1 MKAIQS
7 MTYEEYI
14 AYHRQGD
21 AGVEER
27 MIASLC
33 RHYALSEWD
42 SFRLIYFY
50 TMTYHIPS
58 ALAMLLEGER
68 DMRRLKFRTDR
79 RYVRCNGA
87 YDRLLS
93 ELSKDKMEALK
104 RVSTTQEAYDI
115 VRSWYFFGRYAAY
128 LFLEVYCNV
137 FKPQWVDDVRY
148 GWEADEN
155 YTEGA
160 IFVTRSNER
169 STLDKFLERA
179 KKDAEDN
186 AFAIE
191 TSLCAVEKFRKGT
204 RWNGYY
210 TERMLQEAKGTKY
223 ESLIYSLV

>member
-1 MKAIQS
+1 
-7 MTYEEYI
+7 MTYNEYI

-33 RHYALSEWD
+33 RHFALSEWD

-58 ALAMLLEGER
+58 ALNMIIDGER
-68 DMRRLKFRTDR
+68 NMKRLKFRTDR

-87 YDRLLS
+87 YDRLLK
-93 ELSKDKMEALK
+93 ELTKDKYERLLK
-104 RVSTTQEAYDI
+104 VKTTQDAYNEVI
-115 VRSWYFFGRYAAY
+115 QWFFFGRYAAY
-128 LFLEVYCNV
+128 LFLEVYYNV
-137 FKPQWVDDVRY
+137 FKPKWTDNVIY

-155 YTEGA
+155 YTKGA
-160 IFVTRSNER
+160 VSITRSNER
-169 STLDKFLERA
+169 AVLDDFLNKA
-179 KKDAEDN
+179 KKDTEDN

-191 TSLCAVEKFRKGT
+191 TSLCAVAKFNKGT

-210 TERMLQEAKGTKY
+210 TERMLEEAKGTKY
-223 ESLIYSLV
+223 ETLIYSLV

>member
-1 MKAIQS
+1 

-33 RHYALSEWD
+33 RHFALSRWNA
-42 SFRLIYFY
+42 FRLIYFY

-58 ALAMLLEGER
+58 ALAMLIDGER
-68 DMRRLKFRTDR
+68 EMKRLHFRTDR

-87 YDRLLS
+87 FHRLLQELTRDKYDRLLAV
-93 ELSKDKMEALK
+93 K
-104 RVSTTQEAYDI
+104 TTQEAYDE
-115 VRSWYFFGRYAAY
+115 VNTWYFFGRYTAY

-137 FKPQWVDDVRY
+137 FKPQWDDNVKY
-148 GWEADEN
+148 GWEPNEN
-155 YTEGA
+155 YTKGA
-160 IFVTRSNER
+160 VSITRSNEKDV
-169 STLDKFLERA
+169 LDKFLSKA
-179 KKDAEDN
+179 KIDARDN

-191 TSLCAVEKFRKGT
+191 TSLCAVAKFNKGT

-210 TERMLQEAKGTKY
+210 TERMLEEAKGTKY
-223 ESLIYSLV
+223 ETIIYQLVQ

>member
-1 MKAIQS
+1 

-33 RHYALSEWD
+33 RYYGLNEWD

-68 DMRRLKFRTDR
+68 DMKRLKFRTDR

-87 YDRLLS
+87 YKRLLE
-93 ELSKDKMEALK
+93 ELFYEKQAQLQECK
-104 RVSTTQEAYDI
+104 TTAEAYNV
-115 VRSWYFFGRYAAY
+115 VREWFFFGRYAAY
-128 LFLEVYCNV
+128 LFLEVYINV
-137 FKPQWVDDVRY
+137 FKPDWVDDLMPD
-148 GWEADEN
+148 WEPDEN
-155 YTEGA
+155 YTKGA
-160 IFVTRSNER
+160 ISVARSNDKAE
-169 STLDKFLERA
+169 LDKFLNRA
-179 KKDAEDN
+179 RKDAEDN
-186 AFAIE
+186 VFAIE

-210 TERMLQEAKGTKY
+210 TERMLNEAKGTKY
-223 ESLIYSLV
+223 ETLIYQLAR

>member
-1 MKAIQS
+1 
-7 MTYEEYI
+7 MTYQDYI

-33 RHYALSEWD
+33 RHYALSAWD
-42 SFRLIYFY
+42 SFRLIYYY

-68 DMRRLKFRTDR
+68 DIKKLHFRTDR

-87 YDRLLS
+87 YPRLLS
-93 ELSKDKMEALK
+93 ELKQEKQERLL
-104 RVSTTQEAYDI
+104 RVKTTQEAYDE
-115 VRSWYFFGRYAAY
+115 VRNWFFFGRYAAY

-137 FKPQWVDDVRY
+137 FRPEWVDNVVY
-148 GWEADEN
+148 GWEQDEN
-155 YTEGA
+155 YTKGA
-160 IFVTRSNER
+160 VSIIRSNER
-169 STLDKFLERA
+169 EALDKFLEQA
-179 KKDAEDN
+179 KKDTGDN

-191 TSLCAVEKFRKGT
+191 TSLCAVAKFNKGT

-210 TERMLQEAKGTKY
+210 TERMLEEANESPKY
-223 ESLIYSLV
+223 GNIIYKCL

>member
-1 MKAIQS
+1 

-33 RHYALSEWD
+33 RRFALSDWD
-42 SFRLIYFY
+42 SFRLIYYY

-58 ALAMLLEGER
+58 ALDMLLSGER
-68 DMRRLKFRTDR
+68 DMKRLKFRTDR

-87 YDRLLS
+87 YDRLLR
-93 ELSKDKMEALK
+93 ELSQDKHDRLRK
-104 RVSTTQEAYDI
+104 VRTTQDAYNE
-115 VRSWYFFGRYAAY
+115 VRSWFFFGRYAAF

-137 FKPQWVDDVRY
+137 FRPDWTDNVAF
-148 GWEADEN
+148 GWESDEN
-155 YTEGA
+155 YTKGA
-160 IFVTRSNER
+160 ISIVRSNER
-169 STLDKFLERA
+169 TALDTFLNRA

-191 TSLCAVEKFRKGT
+191 TSLCAVAKFNKGT

-210 TERMLQEAKGTKY
+210 TERMLDEAAGTKY
-223 ESLIYSLV
+223 ETLIYSLVQ